1 MNMYTKDIKKP
12 GKEIYFLNDDNIAFD
27 KNRISCVAGFN
38 AIASQEEFVEA
49 YDEFGKVSSD
59 LYALSGKTETSAA
72 TLDGKINAVSVAA
85 DAKFLPMTGGAIDHL
100 SVSNGLTVHGL
111 IDTDYVKTNS
121 TGDITVRGEGKHGS
135 IDI

>member
-1 MNMYTKDIKKP
+1 MYTKDIKKP
-12 GKEIYFLNDDNIAFD
+12 GKEIYFLNDDNVAFD
-27 KNRISCVAGFN
+27 KNCISCVAGFN
-38 AIASQEEFVEA
+38 AIASQKEFVEA

-111 IDTDYVKTNS
+111 IDTNYVKTNS

>member
-1 MNMYTKDIKKP
+1 MYTKDIKKP

-111 IDTDYVKTNS
+111 IDTNYVKTNS
-121 TGDITVRGEGKHGS
+121 TGDISVRGEGKHGS